1 MHERPNISL
10 FFPVYNDEHTV
21 RTITLKAIR
30 ILDEI
35 AENYEIIIIDDGS
48 PDNSGEI
55 ADALSKEFEW
65 VKVIHHP
72 ENLGYGAAI
81 KTGLQ
86 NVQYEYV
93 CFTDG
98 DDEYDISDVKKFMKL
113 KDYYD
118 LIITFRYV
126 RMYSTWRIFISR
138 SYNMLLRFLF
148 KTTYRDISTGL
159 RMIRKSVISEI
170 DLISTSPFIGAELTI
185 KMMLKGY
192 RIGELG
198 IQTFPRV
205 FGKGQSVSFAN
216 ILKTIYDLKR
226 VHRQIF
232 SSTYELPTERK
243 RNAEK

>member
-216 ILKTIYDLKR
+216 ILKTIYDLRR

-243 RNAEK
+243 RNVEK

>member
-138 SYNMLLRFLF
+138 SYNTLLRFLF

-216 ILKTIYDLKR
+216 ILKTIYDLRR

-243 RNAEK
+243 RNVEK

>member
-30 ILDEI
+30 ILEEI

-48 PDNSGEI
+48 PDNSGKI
-55 ADALSKEFEW
+55 ADALSEEFAG

-216 ILKTIYDLKR
+216 ILKTIYDLRR

-243 RNAEK
+243 RNVEK